1 MAHPPRMGSD
11 EEAMAARMLQGDQEA
26 FALLYERY
34 FPRVYDLAFRMLG
47 DPDLALDVAQDTFL
61 KLLEGRPRQPPR
73 HFRAYLYTIAR
84 HQIADILR
92 RSRRQIPLP
101 DLWEAGSVGPEP
113 DETPERE
120 AIRRER
126 TAILREALRAL
137 PKEEAMLLDLH
148 LRHGLAP
155 AELAEIFRCSVGALH
170 TRLSRAR
177 DRLEEALATWSLLR
191 IGWRACPTLAALIG
205 APGASPPALTPAL
218 RRTLRR
224 HLDGCAVCQETR
236 RRYLAAAEWLGAV
249 GILGPAPERMRE
261 VRERLRQRAQALTT
275 GGAAIGA
282 GGMFGLGALKGV
294 GVALLGGFLAL
305 GLGMLALGGLI
316 VASGSAQVQVEN
328 RNCPPLTPPSLVTR
342 LAGVLPNLEVPPII
356 PPGAVRTARVP
367 PATATLMGSREGIWV
382 EVYGLAFPVSIE
394 GLERAEW
401 DGVELPPGPYV
412 VRLHPG
418 SQHALRVHCR

>member
-1 MAHPPRMGSD
+1 MAHTPRVEAD
-11 EEAMAARMLQGDQEA
+11 EEAMAARMLRGDPEA

-61 KLLEGRPRQPPR
+61 RLLEGRPRQPPR

-84 HQIADILR
+84 HQIADVLR

-101 DLWEAGSVGPEP
+101 DIGEARPVEPEP

-120 AIRRER
+120 VIGRER
-126 TAILREALRAL
+126 TAILREAMRAL
-137 PKEEAMLLDLH
+137 PEEEAMLLDLH

-177 DRLEEALATWSLLR
+177 DHLEEALAAWILLR
-191 IGWRACPTLAALIG
+191 IGWRACPALAAQIGSPG
-205 APGASPPALTPAL
+205 APPPALTLEL
-218 RRTLRR
+218 RRTLRQ

-236 RRYLAAAEWLGAV
+236 RRHLSAAEWLGAV
-249 GILGPAPERMRE
+249 GILGPGPERARE
-261 VRERLRQRAQALTT
+261 VRARLSQRAQALAA
-275 GGAAIGA
+275 GGAAIA
-282 GGMFGLGALKGV
+282 VGGTFGLGPLKGV
-294 GVALLGGFLAL
+294 GIALLGGFVAL
-305 GLGMLALGGLI
+305 GLGMLAVGGFI
-316 VASGSAQVQVEN
+316 AASGSAAVQVEN
-328 RNCPPLTPPSLVTR
+328 RNCPPLTPPPLVTR
-342 LAGVLPNLEVPPII
+342 LAGVLPNLEMPPII
-356 PPGAVRTARVP
+356 PPGVVRTARVP
-367 PATATLMGSREGIWV
+367 PALVTLMRSGEGIRV
-382 EVYGLAFPVSIE
+382 EAYGLAFTLSVE

-401 DGVELPPGPYV
+401 DGVDLPPGPYA

-418 SQHALRVHCR
+418 SRHALRLHCR